1 MVMRHESKY
10 QGYLHLQHQ
19 CSCSAESLVG
29 ELLYLVG
36 VEKRSPGREL
46 VFEALALLIQDLG
59 SLLASLQGFD
69 GRSHR
74 QDRYGLNNWDSD
86 LS

>member
-1 MVMRHESKY
+1 MVMRHESKH

-19 CSCSAESLVG
+19 CSCSAENLVV

-36 VEKRSPGREL
+36 VEKKSPEGEL
-46 VFEALALLIQDLG
+46 VFGALGLLTQDLG

-69 GRSHR
+69 GGSHR